1 MPAKP
6 NATMEG
12 NPYGFFILLLGI
24 FAGALIL
31 TIAAFVVK
39 QRRLQRLKDPHRD
52 YYRERG

>member
-1 MPAKP
+1 
-6 NATMEG
+6 MEEI
-12 NPYGFFILLLGI
+12 PFGFLLLLLGL

-31 TIAAFVVK
+31 TIAAFVLR